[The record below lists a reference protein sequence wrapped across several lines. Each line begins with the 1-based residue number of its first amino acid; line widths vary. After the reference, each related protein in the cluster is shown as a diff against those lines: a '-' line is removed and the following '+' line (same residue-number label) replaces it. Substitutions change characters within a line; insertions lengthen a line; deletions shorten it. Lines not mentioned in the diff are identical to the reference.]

1 MVEVRQIRYQRALQ
15 LNLEEKFLDDVD
27 IDIVKRYAKYN
38 SAVVLVFKKS
48 FSKRNM
54 IFHHSLL
61 TIFLIIDDSTSL
73 I

>member
-48 FSKRNM
+48 FPNE
-54 IFHHSLL
+54 I
-61 TIFLIIDDSTSL
+61 
-73 I
+73 

>member
-48 FSKRNM
+48 LTKYDF
-54 IFHHSLL
+54 FYHSLL